1 MQVNITVNNNDARV
15 PLVEYLKSKGI
26 KMAGLIQ
33 WMHDDR
39 EALDKIIEMIPKDPK
54 YYYKKNL

>member
-33 WMHDDR
+33 WMYDDR

-54 YYYKKNL
+54 YYYKKSL